1 MAGTR
6 DPHIDFDPDVIG
18 PEETR
23 EARVR
28 AGFWA
33 TVKRAARHIPLMPDV
48 VAAYYCALDPQT
60 PNKVR
65 LTLLA
70 ALAYFVAPIDVIPD
84 LLPVIGFTDDATVLM
99 AAIAM
104 VRNHIHDD
112 HREAARR
119 ALAED

>member
-1 MAGTR
+1 MTGTR
-6 DPHIDFDPDVIG
+6 NPHLDPDIIG

-33 TVKRAARHIPLMPDV
+33 TVKLAARKIPFMPDV
-48 VAAYYCALDPQT
+48 IAAYYCALDPQT
-60 PNKVR
+60 PTKVR

-70 ALAYFVAPIDVIPD
+70 ALAYFVSPIDLIPD

-104 VRNHIHDD
+104 VRNHIRDE
-112 HREAARR
+112 HREAAHR